1 MFVSALRVHVSPE
14 CAKVLNHL
22 GGYHLESRGK
32 VQMKGK
38 GEVETYFLTA
48 KEGFNK
54 QLPDL
59 NLAAKMEEHEF
70 K

>member
-1 MFVSALRVHVSPE
+1 MRNGAKPTGQLQTRESWKSAHERQRRNKHLLPE
-14 CAKVLNHL
+14 
-22 GGYHLESRGK
+22 G
-32 VQMKGK
+32 
-38 GEVETYFLTA
+38 

-59 NLAAKMEEHEF
+59 NLAAPLEEHEF